1 MNMWPFNRIDSSKKS
16 KQARVTPISDRN
28 EMPVNFAGLTVD
40 SVASAVRQSE
50 YGNSAP
56 FWRLCRTF
64 ILQDAHIQSELF
76 KRKNAVLGDE
86 LILTP
91 WSNEKPDVDAAQAAE
106 AMLANLPS
114 LLPAMMHLMDSVVY
128 PLSIVEKVFGPAN
141 PARPELGRRTALVE
155 LVPVPCRL
163 ITWDANGQ
171 PIVSDR
177 ENVSGFIDV
186 PPLDQ
191 ARYVCHRGHMLT
203 APDRYGGPMRAVFW
217 LGLLSGAATTW
228 WARYLERY
236 GSPFIVG
243 RVDSE
248 DDGDRRI
255 LEAAISYSNQ
265 IGGMVVSNVSN
276 VELKESAGNAG
287 DGFEKFKAHCRAE
300 ISRIILGQTLSS
312 ISSHT
317 GMGDGTA
324 NLQDEVRQDI
334 RKFDGRILGETI
346 RTQIVAQ
353 WLLLNGFSGRP
364 PNVSFAGDTTE
375 EIKRTIDGLK
385 TLSDAGME
393 PTDDAL
399 QAISA
404 RVGYPIKRKAGPVPL
419 DAEITAHSAAA
430 PGGGGRPFF
439 RREYYQG

>member
-1 MNMWPFNRIDSSKKS
+1 MIMWPFNKNTAPKKS
-16 KQARVTPISDRN
+16 PARITPISNRD
-28 EMPVNFAGLTVD
+28 EIPVNFAGLTVD

-86 LILTP
+86 LIVTP
-91 WSNEKPDVDAAQAAE
+91 WSNAKPDVDAAKATE
-106 AMLANLPS
+106 AMLTNLPS
-114 LLPAMMHLMDSVVY
+114 LLPVLMHLMDGVVY
-128 PLSIVEKVFGPAN
+128 PVTLAEKVFGPAD

-155 LVPVPCRL
+155 LVPVPYRL
-163 ITWDANGQ
+163 IAWDSNGQ
-171 PIVSDR
+171 PIVVDR
-177 ENVSGFIDV
+177 ENVGGFVDA
-186 PPLDQ
+186 PPLDVS
-191 ARYVCHRGHMLT
+191 RYVLHRGHMLT
-203 APDRYGGPMRAVFW
+203 APDRYGGPMRAIFW

-243 RVDSE
+243 RVYSE

-265 IGGMVVSNVSN
+265 IGGLVVSNVSQ
-276 VELKESAGNAG
+276 VDLKEAAGNAG
-287 DGFEKFKAHCRAE
+287 DGFERFKAHCRAE

-312 ISSHT
+312 ISTNT
-317 GMGDGTA
+317 GLGAGTA

-334 RKFDGRILGETI
+334 RKFDGRILGDTI
-346 RTQIVAQ
+346 RTQIVAP

-399 QAISA
+399 PAISE
-404 RVGYPIKRKAGPVPL
+404 RVGYSIQRKASPVPV
-419 DAEITAHSAAA
+419 DAEITANSAAA

-439 RREYYQG
+439 RREYYRG

>member
-1 MNMWPFNRIDSSKKS
+1 MRPFNNNTAPKKS
-16 KQARVTPISDRN
+16 TARITPISNRD
-28 EMPVNFAGLTVD
+28 EIPVNFAGLTVD

-86 LILTP
+86 LIVTP
-91 WSNEKPDVDAAQAAE
+91 WSNAKPDVDAAKAAE
-106 AMLANLPS
+106 AMLTNLPS
-114 LLPAMMHLMDSVVY
+114 LLPALMHLMDGVVY
-128 PLSIVEKVFGPAN
+128 PVTLAEKVFGPAD

-155 LVPVPCRL
+155 LVPVPYRL
-163 ITWDANGQ
+163 IAWDSNGQ
-171 PIVSDR
+171 PIVVDR
-177 ENVSGFIDV
+177 ENVGGFVDA
-186 PPLDQ
+186 PPLDTS
-191 ARYVCHRGHMLT
+191 RYVLHRGHMLT
-203 APDRYGGPMRAVFW
+203 APDRYGGPMRAIFW

-265 IGGMVVSNVSN
+265 IGGLVVSNVSN
-276 VELKESAGNAG
+276 VELKEAAGNAG
-287 DGFEKFKAHCRAE
+287 DGFERLKAHCRAE

-312 ISSHT
+312 VASNT

-324 NLQDEVRQDI
+324 NLQDDVRQDI
-334 RKFDGRILGETI
+334 RKFDGRILGDTI
-346 RTQIVAQ
+346 RTQIVAP
-353 WLLLNGFSGRP
+353 WLMLNGFSGRP

-399 QAISA
+399 PAISE
-404 RVGYPIKRKAGPVPL
+404 RVGYSIQRKTPPANLDPL
-419 DAEITAHSAAA
+419 AITAHSAAA

-439 RREYYQG
+439 RREYYRG

>member
-1 MNMWPFNRIDSSKKS
+1 MWPFNKTADGNKS
-16 KQARVTPISDRN
+16 KSPRVTPISDRN
-28 EMPVNFAGLTVD
+28 EIPVNFAGLTVD

-86 LILTP
+86 LIVTP
-91 WSNEKPDVDAAQAAE
+91 WSNAKPDVDAAQAAE

-128 PLSIVEKVFGPAN
+128 PLSMVEKVFGTAD

-155 LVPVPCRL
+155 LVPVPYRL
-163 ITWDANGQ
+163 IAWDSNGQ
-171 PIVSDR
+171 PIVAES

-186 PPLDQ
+186 SPLDS

-203 APDRYGGPMRAVFW
+203 APDRYGGPMRAIFW

-255 LEAAISYSNQ
+255 LEAAISYANQ

-276 VELKESAGNAG
+276 VELKEAAGNAG
-287 DGFEKFKAHCRAE
+287 DSFEKFKAHCRAE

-312 ISSHT
+312 ISTHT

-334 RKFDGRILGETI
+334 RKFDGRILGDTI
-346 RTQIVAQ
+346 RTQIVAP
-353 WLLLNGFSGRP
+353 WLLLNGYSGRP

-399 QAISA
+399 PTISE
-404 RVGYPIKRKAGPVPL
+404 RVGYPIQRKASPVPL

-430 PGGGGRPFF
+430 LGGGGRHFF
-439 RREYYQG
+439 RREYYRG

>member
-1 MNMWPFNRIDSSKKS
+1 MWPFNKSDADKKS
-16 KQARVTPISDRN
+16 TPPRVTPISDRN
-28 EMPVNFAGLTVD
+28 EISVNFAGLTVD

-50 YGNSAP
+50 NGNSAP

-86 LILTP
+86 LIVTP
-91 WSNEKPDVDAAQAAE
+91 WSNAKPDVDAAKAAE

-114 LLPAMMHLMDSVVY
+114 LLSAMMHLMDSVVY
-128 PLSIVEKVFGPAN
+128 PLSMVEKVFGPAD
-141 PARPELGRRTALVE
+141 PSRPELGRRTALVE
-155 LVPVPCRL
+155 LVPVPYRL
-163 ITWDANGQ
+163 IGWDANGQ
-171 PIVSDR
+171 PVVSDR

-186 PPLDQ
+186 PPLDS

-203 APDRYGGPMRAVFW
+203 APDRYGGPMRAIFW

-248 DDGDRRI
+248 DDNDRRI

-265 IGGMVVSNVSN
+265 IGGLVVSNVSTID
-276 VELKESAGNAG
+276 LKEAAGNAG
-287 DGFEKFKAHCRAE
+287 DGFERFKAHCRAE

-312 ISSHT
+312 ISTNT

-334 RKFDGRILGETI
+334 RKFDGRVLGSTV
-346 RTQIVAQ
+346 RNQIVAP
-353 WLLLNGFSGRP
+353 WLLLNGFSGRR

-399 QAISA
+399 PDIGKDI
-404 RVGYPIKRKAGPVPL
+404 GYPIQRKARPIPI

-439 RREYYQG
+439 RREFYRG